1 MPWRAR
7 SLRLVVSD
15 LLFPG
20 GPEGAAGI
28 LSAQQGRG
36 VVLVPFCQAEA
47 DPAWDGNI
55 DFEEVENGHRH
66 PRRVEPGLLKRYAA
80 AYARHFTMWKES
92 CRRQGVSLARVPS
105 GVPFP
110 QSLQLEAL
118 PSGAVEP
125 WA

>member
-1 MPWRAR
+1 MGDDLDFGETLRAR
-7 SLRLVVSD
+7 RM
-15 LLFPG
+15 
-20 GPEGAAGI
+20 A
-28 LSAQQGRG
+28 
-36 VVLVPFCQAEA
+36 QAEA
-47 DPAWDGNI
+47 DPAWQGNI
-55 DFEEVENGHRH
+55 DFKAVENDRVH

-92 CRRQGVSLARVPS
+92 CRRQGVAMARVPA